1 MKINILLLAT
11 IAILAFTPNY
21 FGQLQTIDYQWGVVP
36 GKLTRTTNIVDGQ
49 RVTNGP
55 FSFTGNTV
63 AMGATTLI
71 VKGNFK
77 NGNYN
82 GAFNMNWSA
91 IGAEAFT
98 LSAVGVFS
106 SGLLDGLW
114 NFKIK
119 SWEKVSYQ
127 LVKSNREVS
136 LTFKKGQLIKGSF
149 KDLRVNNYVI
159 FTCDEFGDMLS
170 FVSGSKG
177 SGYLEEEKT
186 DYVHG
191 IATIE
196 STKDVASGKYLKKPS
211 SVTDTAILNNKNFNQ
226 QSSTFNYGNNIYKRS
241 EAYYAFVTMFTD
253 DLWLGQFKSDGGD
266 AVAGYIPFIDGRYV
280 ILPVIY
286 GSYKKLQNLTDN
298 LDFIAA
304 EESYLKNDL
313 NKALVLYEKIKSD
326 DLIPNEVS
334 KITSKIADLKK
345 KIEEEKKKIEEE
357 KKKIEDDA
365 VKLNFELYPY
375 ADGSIYCA
383 AGATAIVNVTNPKTG
398 RIWMDRNLGASQV
411 ATSSDDSKAY
421 GDFYQWGR
429 RADGHQCR
437 TSPTTAILSSVNQ
450 PAHGNFILAK
460 YSPLDWRSPQKDNL
474 WQGVNGVNNPCPS
487 TYRLPTDAELDA
499 EVVSWSQEDGS
510 GAYNSPLKF
519 TMAGQRNGENGSI
532 VYSGDHG
539 EYWSSTGYYGYC
551 DILLVTHFY
560 ARVARGSSQESYR
573 SNGLSVR
580 CIKD

>member
-1 MKINILLLAT
+1 MKINILLSAT

-334 KITSKIADLKK
+334 KITSKIADLKRILK
-345 KIEEEKKKIEEE
+345 EEETAKAKLEEEKKISEAKLFEEERIAKEKMIEENKILDEKKSRLIENIVVLIALISEQKDQMIFKPKVYIKIEEYKEYSTALKQNVIYYKGLVPKKNFDNVYLSYKILMNNISTNNSAITLTSIE
-357 KKKIEDDA
+357 KQKIE
-365 VKLNFELYPY
+365 
-375 ADGSIYCA
+375 
-383 AGATAIVNVTNPKTG
+383 
-398 RIWMDRNLGASQV
+398 
-411 ATSSDDSKAY
+411 
-421 GDFYQWGR
+421 
-429 RADGHQCR
+429 
-437 TSPTTAILSSVNQ
+437 
-450 PAHGNFILAK
+450 
-460 YSPLDWRSPQKDNL
+460 
-474 WQGVNGVNNPCPS
+474 
-487 TYRLPTDAELDA
+487 
-499 EVVSWSQEDGS
+499 
-510 GAYNSPLKF
+510 
-519 TMAGQRNGENGSI
+519 
-532 VYSGDHG
+532 
-539 EYWSSTGYYGYC
+539 
-551 DILLVTHFY
+551 
-560 ARVARGSSQESYR
+560 
-573 SNGLSVR
+573 
-580 CIKD
+580 